1 MSRPLDPGP
10 PPRKRRSFC
19 RLCFCTCLAL
29 CGLLL
34 VLGIYQIGKT
44 FFIRSQFSHSRL
56 FHNQTLDEVEYRMA
70 VVRPLVDE
78 KQLFDIAVSIWAPSR
93 NGGSNNGSETALFS
107 DIVFRG
113 LRLSDK
119 HKSVNLTYRLPTAVF
134 RRSQLKEDDLRASFV
149 LIPTEPSLVNHM
161 IRFSTWWPQTA
172 PRPPV
177 RSWPFPLGAAD
188 SGPQSK
194 ADRALDSFGFSM
206 PLLEFHEFGSK
217 CTKSPILE
225 TPSADEDAFS
235 DGADDGYKEQNQTEK
250 DTAGVSG
257 TSKYPE
263 HALTHPFI
271 VTRTQ
276 IQAVDETH
284 IFNFTLYDIEHNRL
298 RGYSSFLCG
307 DKGQQPNST
316 LCDRTYAKNG
326 NWETCL
332 LLSVPNNETRHRDLE
347 WAYAPYIDYTASA
360 AGPKGSYS
368 SPHPEYID
376 INWQLSYS
384 GRSPGEHLNSKLLQ
398 GRPSRPLS
406 YAGSDYK
413 KAIAHDKEEMLNG
426 LAGHRFYE
434 DAHPRRRFILI
445 MLLDFILSPAS
456 RLLGIAYWATRTST
470 VSISMSG
477 TIFLALHRIL
487 WVLTYAAN
495 AFETQKPI
503 PSAEQWLVWLW
514 LNACAVATTSSLAF
528 LMLKT
533 VTRLTFSRK
542 KARWIPTVG
551 RAQPTHMERTSQ
563 RLDSRTSWRIKVGMC
578 VSLIAINYI
587 SSKYHSFD
595 PLGYH
600 VLAPHHPPLG
610 PLDGTSNPF
619 ARIYDLVSSPLLI
632 TAYLSQL
639 LLNQRSKAFAGRYK
653 ITVVADCSYAVL
665 HLIKFIPSVIGRF
678 DARPGLSVDDIVH
691 DVLLAALA
699 WQAIVFPKVIQTTEE
714 DSE

>member
-1 MSRPLDPGP
+1 MSRPLDPGL

-19 RLCFCTCLAL
+19 RLCFCTCLVL

-34 VLGIYQIGKT
+34 ALGIYQIGKS
-44 FFIRSQFSHSRL
+44 FFIRSQSSHSRL
-56 FHNQTLDEVEYRMA
+56 FQNQTLDEVEHRIA

-78 KQLFDIAVSIWAPSR
+78 KQLFDIAVSIWAPSADVSR
-93 NGGSNNGSETALFS
+93 
-107 DIVFRG
+107 
-113 LRLSDK
+113 DK
-119 HKSVNLTYRLPTAVF
+119 YKSVNLTYRLPTAVF
-134 RRSQLKEDDLRASFV
+134 QRSLLKEDDLRASFV
-149 LIPTEPSLVNHM
+149 LIPTEPSLVNH
-161 IRFSTWWPQTA
+161 ITGFSTWWPQTA

-177 RSWPFPLGAAD
+177 PPDFLSEPP
-188 SGPQSK
+188 
-194 ADRALDSFGFSM
+194 
-206 PLLEFHEFGSK
+206 
-217 CTKSPILE
+217 
-225 TPSADEDAFS
+225 TPDHRSADEDAFS
-235 DGADDGYKEQNQTEK
+235 DGAHDGYKEQNQIEE
-250 DTAGVSG
+250 DIADVSG

-284 IFNFTLYDIEHNRL
+284 IFNLILYEREHDRL
-298 RGYSSFLCG
+298 RTYSSFLCG
-307 DKGQQPNST
+307 ERGQQPNST
-316 LCDRTYAKNG
+316 LCHRTYAMNG
-326 NWETCL
+326 NWETRL
-332 LLSVPNNETRHRDLE
+332 MLSVPNKKTGLLDLE

-360 AGPKGSYS
+360 AGPKDLVPVPVSNKIC
-368 SPHPEYID
+368 SPLQNVSATDPEEYID

-406 YAGSDYK
+406 YAESDYK
-413 KAIAHDKEEMLNG
+413 KAIARDTEEMLNG

-434 DAHPRRRFILI
+434 DAHPRRRFILV

-470 VSISMSG
+470 VSISVSG

-514 LNACAVATTSSLAF
+514 LNACAVATSSSLAF

-563 RLDSRTSWRIKVGMC
+563 RLDSRTSWRIKVGIC

-678 DARPGLSVDDIVH
+678 DARPGLSVNDIVH